1 MNEEIM
7 EKYQQYLCGSYRKS
21 HTRKNYYRFVNNFQE
36 WLGEKKGKSMEELK
50 PEDTHDYRTHCIEKY
65 SVNGNVGRLSALNN
79 FTGKFLGREDLLI
92 RAPDSEQSN
101 KQVLSREELDNY
113 VASAETSLEKMVV
126 SLQVDGLLRP
136 AEICEL
142 KLDNIDFEN
151 RKLYLDDTK
160 SGNNYIIMSKSLSG
174 KITDYKGHRAPPKR
188 EEDEDRLII
197 IDKGNRKGLPPTS
210 SRPDFVYNL
219 TKRLAVRAKI
229 KRSVYPYLIKPSVIT
244 DYFNENVNPKTIQRM
259 ARHKYIE
266 TTLRY
271 DHTDDGTVKEFLD
284 RQDNDNRPQEMQ
296 NAGKDGLKE
305 AAEVLQ
311 RLIDGEIDV
320 KELAKE
326 IESLKH
332 KEHKD
337 DIAYL

>member
-1 MNEEIM
+1 MMNEKIM
-7 EKYQQYLCGSYRKS
+7 EKYKQYLRGKYRKS
-21 HTRKNYYRFVNNFQE
+21 HTRKNYYRFVNDFQD
-36 WLGEKKGKSMEELK
+36 WLYETKGKNIDELK
-50 PEDTHDYRTHCIEKY
+50 PEDTYDYRAYCQECY

-79 FTGKFLGREDLLI
+79 FTGKFLERKDLLI
-92 RAPDSEQSN
+92 HAPDSEPAN
-101 KQVLSREELDNY
+101 KQVLSREELDKY
-113 VASAETSLEKMVV
+113 MDSAETSLEKLVV

-142 KLDNIDFEN
+142 KLSNIDFEN

-160 SGNNYIIMSKSLSG
+160 TGNNYIIMSKSLAG
-174 KITDYKGHRAPPKR
+174 KIKDYQEHRVAPKNN
-188 EEDEDRLII
+188 EDKDRLII

-210 SRPDFVYNL
+210 SRPDFVYNM
-219 TKRLAVRAKI
+219 TKRLAVRARI
-229 KRSVYPYLIKPSVIT
+229 KRNVYPYLIKPSVIT
-244 DYFNENVNPKTIQRM
+244 NYFNENVNPKTIQRM

-271 DHTDDGTVKEFLD
+271 DHTDDETVKEFFD
-284 RQDNDNRPQEMQ
+284 RHHDKPQEKQ
-296 NAGKDGLKE
+296 NGDNDGLKE

-311 RLIDGEIDV
+311 RVIDGTLDI

-337 DIAYL
+337 DMAYI

>member
-1 MNEEIM
+1 MEE
-7 EKYQQYLCGSYRKS
+7 YQQYLRGKYRKT
-21 HTRKNYYRFVNNFQE
+21 HTQKNYYRFVNDFQE
-36 WLGEKKGKSMEELK
+36 WLGETKGKSIEELK
-50 PEDTHDYRTHCIEKY
+50 PEDTHEYRVYCIEKY

-92 RAPDSEQSN
+92 NAPNSEPAN
-101 KQVLSREELDNY
+101 KQVLSREELDKY
-113 VASAETSLEKMVV
+113 VAVAETPLEKLVV

-142 KLDNIDFEN
+142 KISNIDFEN

-160 SGNNYIIMSKSLSG
+160 TGNNYIIISKSLVDM
-174 KITDYKGHRAPPKR
+174 ITDYEEHRVHPKR
-188 EEDEDRLII
+188 EEDEGRLII

-219 TKRLAVRAKI
+219 TKRLAVRAEI
-229 KRSVYPYLIKPSVIT
+229 KRNIYPYLIKPSVIT
-244 DYFNENVNPKTIQRM
+244 NYFNENVNPKTIQRM

-271 DHTDDGTVKEFLD
+271 DHTDDMTVKEFLD
-284 RQDNDNRPQEMQ
+284 RRNDEPQSAQAQ
-296 NAGKDGLKE
+296 NNEKTELKKT
-305 AAEVLQ
+305 AEILQ
-311 RLIDGEIDV
+311 RLVNGEIDIE
-320 KELAKE
+320 ELAKE
-326 IESLKH
+326 IGSLKH

-337 DIAYL
+337 DMAYT

>member
-7 EKYQQYLCGSYRKS
+7 EEYRQYLRGKYRKS
-21 HTRKNYYRFVNNFQE
+21 HTRKNYYRFVNDFQK
-36 WLGEKKGKSMEELK
+36 WLGETKGKSIEKLK
-50 PEDTHDYRTHCIEKY
+50 TEDTQGYRAYCQEQY

-79 FTGKFLGREDLLI
+79 FTGKFLGRKDLLI
-92 RAPDSEQSN
+92 HAPDSEPAN

-113 VASAETSLEKMVV
+113 VAAAEMSLEKMVV

-142 KLDNIDFEN
+142 KISNIDFEN

-160 SGNNYIIMSKSLSG
+160 SGNNYIIMSRSLAG
-174 KITDYKGHRAPPKR
+174 KITDYKEHRVSPKH
-188 EEDEDRLII
+188 EEDADRLII
-197 IDKGNRKGLPPTS
+197 IDKGNRKRLPPTS

-219 TKRLAVRAKI
+219 TKRLTVRAKI
-229 KRSVYPYLIKPSVIT
+229 KRNVYPYLIKPSVIT
-244 DYFNENVNPKTIQRM
+244 GYFNENVNPKAIQRM

-271 DHTDDGTVKEFLD
+271 DHTDDMTVKEFLD
-284 RQDNDNRPQEMQ
+284 KRYNKSQEIES
-296 NAGKDGLKE
+296 GDDDGLKE

-311 RLIDGEIDV
+311 KLIDGEIDI

-326 IESLKH
+326 IELLKH

-337 DIAYL
+337 DMAYT

>member
-1 MNEEIM
+1 MNKEIM
-7 EKYQQYLCGSYRKS
+7 EEYQQYLRGKYRKS

-36 WLGEKKGKSMEELK
+36 WLSETKGQSIEELK
-50 PEDTHDYRTHCIEKY
+50 PEDTHEYRTYCQERFT
-65 SVNGNVGRLSALNN
+65 VNGNVGRLSALNN
-79 FTGKFLGREDLLI
+79 FTGKFLEREDLLI
-92 RAPDSEQSN
+92 HVPDSEQSN

-136 AEICEL
+136 SEICKL

-160 SGNNYIIMSKSLSG
+160 TGNNYIIMSRSLAG
-174 KITDYKGHRAPPKR
+174 KITEYKGHRVSPKQ

-210 SRPDFVYNL
+210 DRTDFVYNL

-229 KRSVYPYLIKPSVIT
+229 KRNVYPYLIKPSVIT
-244 DYFNENVNPKTIQRM
+244 NYFNENVNPKTIQRM

-284 RQDNDNRPQEMQ
+284 RQYNEPQAIE
-296 NAGKDGLKE
+296 NADKDGLKE
-305 AAEVLQ
+305 IAEVLQ
-311 RLIDGEIDV
+311 RFIDGEIDI
-320 KELAKE
+320 KKLAKE

-332 KEHKD
+332 KEHKYD
-337 DIAYL
+337 MAYM

>member
-1 MNEEIM
+1 MEIM
-7 EKYQQYLCGSYRKS
+7 EKYKQYLRGKYRKS
-21 HTRKNYYRFVNNFQE
+21 HTRKNYYRFVNDFQE
-36 WLGEKKGKSMEELK
+36 WLGETKGKSIEELK
-50 PEDTHDYRTHCIEKY
+50 PEDTRDYRAYCQEKY
-65 SVNGNVGRLSALNN
+65 SVNGNVGRISALNN
-79 FTGKFLGREDLLI
+79 FTGKFLERNELLI
-92 RAPDSEQSN
+92 HAPDSEPSN
-101 KQVLSREELDNY
+101 KQVLSRKELDKY
-113 VASAETSLEKMVV
+113 VAAAETPLEKMVV

-142 KLDNIDFEN
+142 KIDNIDFDN

-160 SGNNYIIMSKSLSG
+160 TGNNYIIMSRSLAER
-174 KITDYKGHRAPPKR
+174 IIDYKTHRVSPKH
-188 EEDEDRLII
+188 EEDEDKLII

-229 KRSVYPYLIKPSVIT
+229 KRNVYPYLIKPSVIT
-244 DYFNENVNPKTIQRM
+244 NYFNENVNPKTIQRM

-271 DHTDDGTVKEFLD
+271 DHTDDMSVKEFLD
-284 RQDNDNRPQEMQ
+284 RNNNKPQVTQNDDS
-296 NAGKDGLKE
+296 DGLKE
-305 AAEVLQ
+305 TAEVLQ
-311 RLIDGEIDV
+311 RLVDGDIDI

-326 IESLKH
+326 IKSLKH

-337 DIAYL
+337 DMAYT